1 MRYSERMM
9 LGLGHNLSV
18 ATLTNLFLTF
28 AELLLVLR
36 VVLKFFFTTAG
47 GGFVH
52 WAYSTT
58 NVLLEPFR
66 GLFPNAT
73 ATPTNWHVD
82 WVALFAMAV
91 YAAVGAILIG
101 LARWAAG
108 WNAVTGRR

>member
-1 MRYSERMM
+1 MRYSDRAM

-18 ATLTNLFLTF
+18 ATLTNLFLTL
-28 AELLLVLR
+28 AELLLLLR
-36 VVLKFFFTTAG
+36 VILKFFFTSAG

-66 GLFPNAT
+66 GLFTNVT
-73 ATPTNWHVD
+73 STPTNWHVD
-82 WVALFAMAV
+82 WVALLAMAV
-91 YAAVGAILIG
+91 YAAGGASLIG

-108 WNAVTGRR
+108 WNAVTRR